1 MYFRRKHILVLVV
14 TLAVAFF
21 LSFYKLD
28 YYIYQPGDIRA
39 LDGGVKVENGS
50 KSEGEMNLVTV
61 RGGQATPIFYLMA
74 KIRPYFEIYDLED
87 VRPEGISQDEYME
100 AQLHF
105 MENSQEAATMVA
117 FQAADEDLTINY
129 QGAYVGLVMEDMPA
143 EGILKS
149 GDQIVEVEGERVNSA
164 EEVIEL
170 TSKKSIGDQ
179 LHLTISREEEEM
191 DLQIE
196 LASLGETPDR
206 PGIGISL
213 VTDREIVHDREVT
226 YDSGRIGGPS
236 AGLIFSLEVYD
247 QLVDEDITKG
257 YQIVATGEIDYDGNV
272 HPIGGI
278 DKKVVAADDAGA
290 DIFLAPNEGGKEGSN
305 YEVAKQTAED
315 IETDMKVIPID
326 EFQDAVDYLEGLPV
340 KGE

>member
-1 MYFRRKHILVLVV
+1 M
-14 TLAVAFF
+14 
-21 LSFYKLD
+21 
-28 YYIYQPGDIRA
+28 
-39 LDGGVKVENGS
+39 KVENGS

>member
-14 TLAVAFF
+14 TLAITFF

-39 LDGGVKVENGS
+39 LDGVVKVEEGS
-50 KSEGEMNLVTV
+50 DSEGEMNLVTV
-61 RGGQATPIFYLMA
+61 RGGQATPLFYLMA
-74 KIRPYFEIYDLED
+74 KIRPYFDIYDLED

-105 MENSQEAATMVA
+105 MESSQEAATVVA
-117 FQAADEDLTINY
+117 FQAAGEELTINY
-129 QGAYVGLVMEDMPA
+129 QGVYVGMVMEDMPA
-143 EGILKS
+143 EGVLQS
-149 GDQIVEVEGERVNSA
+149 GDQIVKVEGQQVNSA

-170 TSKKSIGDQ
+170 TSSKSVGDE
-179 LHLTISREEEEM
+179 LHLTISREDKEM
-191 DLQIE
+191 DLQVE
-196 LASLGETPDR
+196 LVPLGDTLDR

-257 YQIVATGEIDYDGNV
+257 YQIVATGEIDYDGKV
-272 HPIGGI
+272 YPIGGI

-290 DIFLAPNEGGKEGSN
+290 DIFLAPNEGGKKGSN
-305 YEVAKQTAED
+305 YEVAKKTAED
-315 IETDMKVIPID
+315 IETDMKIIPID
-326 EFQDAVDYLEGLPV
+326 QFQDAVDYLESLPV
-340 KGE
+340 KEE